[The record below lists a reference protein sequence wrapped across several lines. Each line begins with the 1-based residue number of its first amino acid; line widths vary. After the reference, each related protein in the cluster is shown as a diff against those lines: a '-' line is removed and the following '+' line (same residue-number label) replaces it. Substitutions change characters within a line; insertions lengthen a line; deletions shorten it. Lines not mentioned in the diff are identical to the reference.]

1 MKTVEQHFEQMKA
14 EILAD
19 MASGLVPKTVASFSE
34 LHDYVDANEYGGFCN
49 DAQFDEMVTQYGGRN
64 EHDGM
69 PQGMVD
75 HINKC
80 QNAVSTWLKV
90 RSLITPSRVA
100 A

>member
-1 MKTVEQHFEQMKA
+1 MKTVEQHFEQMKT

-49 DAQFDEMVTQYGGRN
+49 DAQVDEMIAHYGGRD
-64 EHDGM
+64 EHEGM
-69 PQGMVD
+69 PQGMID

-80 QNAVSTWLKV
+80 QNAVDTWVKV
-90 RSLITPSRVA
+90 RGFITPSEVA